1 MKICNLV
8 FAVAVLAPLQA
19 QADAIEDDFVSANLI
34 SVFYHEMG
42 HALIDILRLP
52 VFGQEEDAADTA
64 SILFIHDT
72 FDDKAA
78 LSIAY
83 DAALGFAAAADNEGS
98 ADETAWHVHGA
109 SLQRFFN
116 LVCIFYGGDVD
127 ARDDF
132 AQDMGLPE
140 ERAVTCQEE
149 FELADD
155 SWGPVFDELYEVGAG
170 DSLTFSGPADSFT
183 HDIIAAEV
191 DAINGLMSLPQDLE
205 ITVEPCGEANAF
217 YDPALVKITICS
229 EFEPYLREIAP

>member
-1 MKICNLV
+1 MKIRSLV
-8 FAVAVLAPLQA
+8 LALAALAPLHA
-19 QADAIEDDFVSANLI
+19 QADAIEDEFVSANLI

-64 SILFIHDT
+64 SILFVHDT
-72 FDDKAA
+72 FNDEDA

-83 DAALGFAAAADNEGS
+83 DAALGFAAAAENEGS
-98 ADETAWHVHGA
+98 IDETAWDVHGA

-127 ARDDF
+127 GRDDF
-132 AQDMGLPE
+132 AEDMGLPA

-155 SWGPVFDELYEVGAG
+155 SWGPVFDELYEAGAG
-170 DSLTFSGPADSFT
+170 ESLKYSGPAGSFT

-191 DAINGLMSLPQDLE
+191 DAINGLMSLPEDLE
-205 ITVEPCGEANAF
+205 ISVEPCGEANAF
-217 YDPALVKITICS
+217 YDSSLVKITICS
-229 EFEPYLREIAP
+229 EFEPYLRKIAP